1 MDEQK
6 YKAFVAR
13 LIPPQGAPLSAYIS
27 AASRALGGRTDSDLA
42 RTIGVPVATLA
53 SWKKRG
59 AVPDDRITWFT
70 TTLVPKIAEYRSD
83 LPDVSN
89 TARAATVEL
98 LTRTSGNPMRIERFP
113 VFATANMLGAIL
125 AVAEFLVEVEG
136 IEPRTLNS
144 KTVERITDLLEVAM
158 LEFRATLGP
167 AYFSVGPQ

>member
-6 YKAFVAR
+6 YKAFVA
-13 LIPPQGAPLSAYIS
+13 LLVPPQGAALSTYIG

-83 LPDVSN
+83 LPDVSS

-98 LTRTSGNPMRIERFP
+98 LSRSSGN
-113 VFATANMLGAIL
+113 
-125 AVAEFLVEVEG
+125 
-136 IEPRTLNS
+136 
-144 KTVERITDLLEVAM
+144 
-158 LEFRATLGP
+158 
-167 AYFSVGPQ
+167 